1 MNKNILII
9 SNDRLFIK
17 RNKISSDYND
27 TINIIEGLAKN
38 NNLSFYCRTT
48 NYLKNYLSKTKK
60 NNKFQKFKFFNLTK
74 ITNYKIFMISI
85 TPFNFLTL
93 FFIKIFNKNIDGF
106 VYLRSDGYKEY
117 YHNYSWPGYFIYHLM
132 FSYLKSTSNIISVSS
147 NFTNL
152 KQSKIIEPSEL
163 DRDWFKN
170 KKIPNLKQPKL
181 LYLGR
186 FRKEKGV
193 YSLLKLFKQIKLKSV
208 LTLAGDIIKLNNL
221 SKNII
226 VLGKINSKKKLI
238 KIYDDHN
245 IFILPSFTEGSPK
258 VIKESLARLRPVI
271 VFDEIRHVSRKY
283 HGIYVCER
291 SPDKLKKKIDYFLKN
306 YKKIQIKMKKNILT
320 NKKDFQK
327 KLIKSINE

>member
-1 MNKNILII
+1 MKSII
-9 SNDRLFIK
+9 VLSNDEVSISQNNF
-17 RNKISSDYND
+17 SSDYND
-27 TINIIEGLAKN
+27 TVNILESLDQKYNVKI
-38 NNLSFYCRTT
+38 SSRR
-48 NYLKNYLSKTKK
+48 SKTKK
-60 NNKFQKFKFFNLTK
+60 NFSFKFINNLEFLNDNYLNDKTK
-74 ITNYKIFMISI
+74 LLMISI
-85 TPFNFLTL
+85 TIRNFFNFFKLNL
-93 FFIKIFNKNIDGF
+93 KKKIL
-106 VYLRSDGYKEY
+106 VSYVLLRSDGYKEY

-245 IFILPSFTEGSPK
+245 IFILPSFTEGTPK

-291 SPDKLKKKIDYFLKN
+291 SPDKLKKKIDYILKN

>member
-1 MNKNILII
+1 MKSII
-9 SNDRLFIK
+9 VLSNDEVSISQNNF
-17 RNKISSDYND
+17 SSDYND
-27 TINIIEGLAKN
+27 TVNILESLDQKYNVKI
-38 NNLSFYCRTT
+38 SSRR
-48 NYLKNYLSKTKK
+48 SKTKK
-60 NNKFQKFKFFNLTK
+60 NFSFKFINNLEFLNNNYLNDKTK
-74 ITNYKIFMISI
+74 LLMISI
-85 TPFNFLTL
+85 TIRNFFNFFKLNL
-93 FFIKIFNKNIDGF
+93 KKKFL
-106 VYLRSDGYKEY
+106 VSYVLLRSDGYKEY

-245 IFILPSFTEGSPK
+245 IFILPSFTEGTPK

-291 SPDKLKKKIDYFLKN
+291 SPDKLKKKIDYILKN

>member
-1 MNKNILII
+1 MKSII
-9 SNDRLFIK
+9 VLSNDEVSISQNNF
-17 RNKISSDYND
+17 SSDYND
-27 TINIIEGLAKN
+27 TVNILESLDKKFNIKILSRKSKSKKN
-38 NNLSFYCRTT
+38 FSFKFINNLEFLDD
-48 NYLKNYLSKTKK
+48 NYLNEKTK
-60 NNKFQKFKFFNLTK
+60 LLV
-74 ITNYKIFMISI
+74 ISI
-85 TPFNFLTL
+85 TIRNFFNFFKLNLKKT
-93 FFIKIFNKNIDGF
+93 NITSY
-106 VYLRSDGYKEY
+106 VLLRSDGYKEY
-117 YHNYSWPGYFIYHLM
+117 YHNYSWLGYFLYHLM
-132 FSYLKSTSNIISVSS
+132 FSYLKSTSNIISVSN

-258 VIKESLARLRPVI
+258 VIKESLARFRPVI

-291 SPDKLKKKIDYFLKN
+291 SPDKLKKKIDYILKN
-306 YKKIQIKMKKNILT
+306 YKKIQIKMKKNILS

>member
-1 MNKNILII
+1 MKSII
-9 SNDRLFIK
+9 VLSNDEVSISQNNF
-17 RNKISSDYND
+17 SSDYND
-27 TINIIEGLAKN
+27 TVNILESLDQKYNVKI
-38 NNLSFYCRTT
+38 SSRR
-48 NYLKNYLSKTKK
+48 SKTKK
-60 NNKFQKFKFFNLTK
+60 NFSFKFINNLEFLNNNYLNDKTK
-74 ITNYKIFMISI
+74 LLMISI
-85 TPFNFLTL
+85 TIRNFFNFFKLNL
-93 FFIKIFNKNIDGF
+93 KKKIL
-106 VYLRSDGYKEY
+106 VSYVLLRSDGYKEY

-245 IFILPSFTEGSPK
+245 IFILPSFTEGTPK

-291 SPDKLKKKIDYFLKN
+291 SPDKLKKKIDYILKN

>member
-1 MNKNILII
+1 MKSII
-9 SNDRLFIK
+9 VLSNDEVSISQNNF
-17 RNKISSDYND
+17 SSDYND
-27 TINIIEGLAKN
+27 TVNILESLDQKYNVKI
-38 NNLSFYCRTT
+38 SSRR
-48 NYLKNYLSKTKK
+48 SKTKK
-60 NNKFQKFKFFNLTK
+60 NFSFKFINNLEFLNDNYLNDKTK
-74 ITNYKIFMISI
+74 LLMISI
-85 TPFNFLTL
+85 TIRNFFNFFKLNL
-93 FFIKIFNKNIDGF
+93 KKKFL
-106 VYLRSDGYKEY
+106 VSYVLLRSDGYKEY

-152 KQSKIIEPSEL
+152 KQSKTIEPSEL

-170 KKIPNLKQPKL
+170 KNTPNLRKPRL

-186 FRKEKGV
+186 FRNEKGI

-226 VLGKINSKKKLI
+226 ILGKINSKKKLI
-238 KIYDDHN
+238 KTYDEHN

-271 VFDEIRHVSRKY
+271 VFNEIRHVSKKY
-283 HGIYVCER
+283 KGIYVCER
-291 SPDKLKKKIDYFLKN
+291 SSDKLKKKIEYILKN
-306 YKKIQIKMKKNILT
+306 YKKIQIKMKKNILGD
-320 NKKDFQK
+320 KKDFQN

>member
-1 MNKNILII
+1 MKSII
-9 SNDRLFIK
+9 VLSNDEVSISQNNF
-17 RNKISSDYND
+17 SSDYND
-27 TINIIEGLAKN
+27 TVNILESLDQKYNVKI
-38 NNLSFYCRTT
+38 SSRR
-48 NYLKNYLSKTKK
+48 SKTKK
-60 NNKFQKFKFFNLTK
+60 NFSFKFINNLEFLNDNYLNDKTK
-74 ITNYKIFMISI
+74 LLMISI
-85 TPFNFLTL
+85 TIRNFFNFFKLNL
-93 FFIKIFNKNIDGF
+93 KKKFL
-106 VYLRSDGYKEY
+106 VSYVLLRSDGYKEY

-245 IFILPSFTEGSPK
+245 IFILPSFTEGTPK

-291 SPDKLKKKIDYFLKN
+291 SPDKLKKKIDYILKN

-327 KLIKSINE
+327 KLIKLINE